1 MVLILTVANL
11 CAMLC
16 GSKGGRL
23 VKGERGG
30 RKGSGRFWGVGDGM
44 LERGRL
50 VRGIKIIG
58 CITIPVSLFQQKT
71 ETCLNYKT

>member
-1 MVLILTVANL
+1 M
-11 CAMLC
+11 
-16 GSKGGRL
+16 GGF
-23 VKGERGG
+23 GG
-30 RKGSGRFWGVGDGM
+30 WEMGM